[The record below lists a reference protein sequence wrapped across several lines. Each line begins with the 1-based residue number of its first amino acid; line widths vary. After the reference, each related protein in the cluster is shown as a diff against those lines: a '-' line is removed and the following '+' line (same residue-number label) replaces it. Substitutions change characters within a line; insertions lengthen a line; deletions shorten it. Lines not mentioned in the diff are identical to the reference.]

1 MSRHNEL
8 GRLGEDKAVLYLEE
22 KGYKILQRN
31 YRFGRAE
38 VDIIAKLGD
47 TIVFLEVKTRSSYV
61 FGFPEESVG
70 ATKRKMMAKAATAY
84 FHETESNSALRFDII
99 AVFKSQDDK
108 WFFKHFED
116 AFFFYE

>member
-8 GRLGEDKAVLYLEE
+8 GRFGEEKAVVYLEE
-22 KGYKILQRN
+22 KGYEILHRN

-38 VDIIAKLGD
+38 VDIIAKLDD
-47 TIVFLEVKTRSSYV
+47 TIVFMEVKTRSNYV

-70 ATKRKMMAKAATAY
+70 NTKRKMMGKAAAAY
-84 FHETESNSALRFDII
+84 FYETKSNSALRFDVLAI
-99 AVFKSQDDK
+99 FKSKDDK
-108 WFFKHFED
+108 WFYKHFED